1 MTRDASAERPA
12 VTLCRQYHARVLDVS
27 VAGCLIE
34 VDASL
39 APGTVGTLDVQIDG
53 TVYRESVR
61 VARIVPARD
70 ITMRNQVGLE
80 FLVLTPPGTESL
92 RAVISR
98 LSAGAELIIT
108 FIH

>member
-1 MTRDASAERPA
+1 MIRDTTPGRPA
-12 VTLCRQYHARVLDVS
+12 MTLVRQYQARVLDVS

-80 FLVLTPPGTESL
+80 FLVLTPPGTASL

>member
-34 VDASL
+34 VDATL
-39 APGTVGTLDVQIDG
+39 APGTVGALEVQIDG
-53 TVYRESVR
+53 IAYRESVR
-61 VARIVPARD
+61 VARVVPARH

-92 RAVISR
+92 RAVIAR
-98 LSAGAELIIT
+98 LSAGAELTIT

>member
-1 MTRDASAERPA
+1 MIRDTTSGRPA
-12 VTLCRQYHARVLDVS
+12 MTLVRQYHARVLDVS

>member
-1 MTRDASAERPA
+1 MTL
-12 VTLCRQYHARVLDVS
+12 VRQYHARVLDVS

-70 ITMRNQVGLE
+70 IAMRNQVGLE

-92 RAVISR
+92 RAVVSR